1 MSSQPTLEGIA
12 AQAAALAEAAGA
24 RRHRQTLVVAGD
36 RGWCHWAAEVAL
48 EGAGVAEGLW
58 VSDQAPGGVERVP
71 AAQARRFLGQELP
84 AVVFDAHA
92 GFDADA
98 FGAVAGAVRGGGLF
112 LLLTP
117 PLADWPRRPDP
128 ENARIAIHPVAA
140 EEVGNRF
147 LERLVRVIGE
157 REGVALLEQGMPLP
171 PLPPPPEMAGEEPE
185 MVIPPFRTEDQQL
198 AVEAIARVVTGH
210 RRRPAVLISDR
221 GRGKSAALGIAAAR
235 FMEEGLR
242 HIVVTAPRLD
252 AVRPVFEHAAEL
264 LPKAEHGRGLL
275 QAGGTRLEFI
285 PPDALVREP
294 PEADL
299 VLVDE
304 AAGIPAPLLERMLRR
319 HARIAFATTT
329 HGYEGTGR
337 GFAVRF
343 RETLDRLTPDWREFR
358 LRTPVRWAAGD
369 PLEGFVFRALLLD
382 ADPAPEAAVVGAT
395 ADTVA
400 VERLD
405 PAQLAG
411 DETALAEL
419 FGLLVLAH
427 YRTRPLDLRQ
437 LLDGP
442 GVRVHALRWQGHVV
456 ATALAVEEGGLEPD
470 LARAVY
476 LGERRVRGHLI
487 PQSLAH
493 HAGLP
498 EAPGQRGLRVM
509 RVAVHPALRR
519 QGLGLRLLQAVTEEA
534 RAEGYDWVGSSFGA
548 TIDLLAFWE
557 AADWQVAR
565 VGVTR
570 EASSGSHSALVL
582 APLSEAGRRL
592 HAAARR
598 RLADQLPYQLAEP
611 LSDLE
616 PAIALRLLRGGREAA
631 VGRVPEEDGR
641 DLRSFAFGRRGYAS
655 CLAALSRLTTTAL
668 ADPSVQDR
676 LGPEDAA
683 VLLLKV
689 VQRRGWAD
697 TARALELSGRAEAET
712 RLREAAGRL
721 AWFYDLPEQAP

>member
-1 MSSQPTLEGIA
+1 MPSEPTLEGIA
-12 AQAAALAEAAGA
+12 GLAATLGEAAGA
-24 RRHRQTLVVAGD
+24 ARHRRLLVVAGD

-48 EGAGVAEGLW
+48 EGAGIADGLW
-58 VSDQAPGGVERVP
+58 VSDQAPGGAARVP

-98 FGAVAGAVRGGGLF
+98 FGAVSGAVRGGGLF

-117 PLADWPRRPDP
+117 PLAEWPDRPDP
-128 ENARIAIHPVAA
+128 ENARIAIHPVSPEA
-140 EEVGNRF
+140 VGNRF
-147 LERLVRVIGE
+147 LERLVRLIGE
-157 REGVALLEQGMPLP
+157 DDGVTVLAQGQPLP
-171 PLPPPPEMAGEEPE
+171 PVPPPLDSVDVEPE
-185 MVIPPFRTEDQQL
+185 MVIPPFRTEDQQG
-198 AVEAIARVVTGH
+198 AVEAIVRVANGH
-210 RRRPAVLISDR
+210 RRRPAVLVSDR

-235 FMEEGLR
+235 LMEEGLR
-242 HIVVTAPRLD
+242 RIVVTAPRLD
-252 AVRPVFEHAAEL
+252 AVRPVFEHAADL
-264 LPKAEHGRGLL
+264 LPRTEHRRGLL
-275 QAGGTRLEFI
+275 QSDGARLEFI
-285 PPDALVREP
+285 PPDALVREAP
-294 PEADL
+294 DADL

-304 AAGIPAPLLERMLRR
+304 AAGVPAPLLERMLRR

-343 RETLDRLTPDWREFR
+343 RETLDRLTPDWRQFR
-358 LRTPVRWAAGD
+358 LETPVRWAADD
-369 PLEGFVFRALLLD
+369 PLERFVFRALLLD
-382 ADPAPEAAVVGAT
+382 AEPAPESPLTGART
-395 ADTVA
+395 DEVTVES
-400 VERLD
+400 VDPERL
-405 PAQLAG
+405 AT
-411 DETALAEL
+411 DEETLGEL

-442 GVRVHALRWQGHVV
+442 GLRIQVLRWRGRV
-456 ATALAVEEGGLEPD
+456 AGTAIAVAEGGLEPE

-476 LGERRVRGHLI
+476 LGERRVRGHLL
-487 PQSLAH
+487 PQSLAN

-509 RVAVHPALRR
+509 RIAVHPALRR
-519 QGLGLRLLQAVTEEA
+519 CGLGLRLLEAVTA
-534 RAEGYDWVGSSFGA
+534 TAQSEGCDWVGSSFGA
-548 TIDLLAFWE
+548 TLDLLDFWG
-557 AADWQVAR
+557 AAGWDVVR
-565 VGVTR
+565 VGITR

-592 HAAARR
+592 DAAARR
-598 RLADQLPYQLAEP
+598 RLADHLPYQLAEP

-616 PAIALRLLRGGREAA
+616 PAIALRLLRGNGAEA
-631 VGRVPEEDGR
+631 VGPATEEDGR
-641 DLRSFAFGRRGYAS
+641 DLRSFAFGRRGYES
-655 CLAALSRLTTTAL
+655 CLAALSRLTTAAL
-668 ADPSVQDR
+668 AEPSVQDR

-683 VLLLKV
+683 ALLLKV
-689 VQRRGWAD
+689 VQRRDWAE
-697 TARALELSGRAEAET
+697 TARALELNGRGEAEA